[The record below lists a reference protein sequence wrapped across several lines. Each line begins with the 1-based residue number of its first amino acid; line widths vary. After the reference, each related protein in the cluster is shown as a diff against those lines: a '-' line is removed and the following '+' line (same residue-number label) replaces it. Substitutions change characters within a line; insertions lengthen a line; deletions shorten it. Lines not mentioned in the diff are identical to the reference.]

1 MKPHSFSEENYLK
14 TIFHLEQHSEGSV
27 STNDIAE
34 RMSTKASSVSDMLRK
49 LADKGLLNYVRYQ
62 GVTLSP
68 KGKDTALNVIRKH
81 RLWEVFLV
89 DKLNFNWDEVH
100 DLAEELEHIQSDELT
115 NRLDAFLGFPSFDPH
130 GDPIPDMH
138 LNLKKVNKEL
148 LYKLKEGQSGIFIGI
163 QDSNSD
169 FLQYL
174 DKIEIKVGQNIEVI
188 SKEPFDESMIINCNK
203 RRHFI
208 SKRVASNIFIK
219 TK

>member
-100 DLAEELEHIQSDELT
+100 DVAEELEHIKSEKLI
-115 NRLDAFLGFPSFDPH
+115 NALDAFLGFPKEDPH
-130 GDPIPDMH
+130 GDPIPNANGEM
-138 LNLKKVNKEL
+138 VVREKEL
-148 LYKLKEGQSGIFIGI
+148 LMETEVNQ
-163 QDSNSD
+163 
-169 FLQYL
+169 QYMC
-174 DKIEIKVGQNIEVI
+174 V
-188 SKEPFDESMIINCNK
+188 
-203 RRHFI
+203 
-208 SKRVASNIFIK
+208 
-219 TK
+219 

>member
-34 RMSTKASSVSDMLRK
+34 RMNTKASSVSDMLRK
-49 LADKGLLNYVRYQ
+49 LADKGLLNYVKYQ

-68 KGKDTALNVIRKH
+68 KGRETALNVIRKH

-89 DKLNFNWDEVH
+89 EKLNFNWDEVH

-130 GDPIPDMH
+130 GDPIPDMN
-138 LNLKKVNKEL
+138 LKLKKVDKEL
-148 LYKLKEGQSGIFIGI
+148 LFELTTGQSGIFVGI
-163 QDSNSD
+163 RDSNND
-169 FLQYL
+169 FLQFL
-174 DKIEIKVGQNIEVI
+174 DKLEIKVGHNMEVI
-188 SKEPFDESMIINCNK
+188 S
-203 RRHFI
+203 
-208 SKRVASNIFIK
+208 
-219 TK
+219 T